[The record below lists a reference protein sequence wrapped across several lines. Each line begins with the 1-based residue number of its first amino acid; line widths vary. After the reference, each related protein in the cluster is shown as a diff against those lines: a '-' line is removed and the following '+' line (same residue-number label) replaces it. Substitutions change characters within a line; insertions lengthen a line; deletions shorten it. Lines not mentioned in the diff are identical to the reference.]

1 MTATTDPALADRPDA
16 DLPEPKWGKRPVR
29 SPGAAPIYMQ
39 VAEILSDAI
48 KARQGVYFA
57 LPSEGDLSREFG
69 VSRVTIRQALKLL
82 ETRGAIYSE
91 QGRGYFTTTARMKG
105 VSGFHSF
112 TSEVQRLGG
121 TPGAT
126 VIGFAM
132 DVSLPQ
138 TFRSHLQVAG
148 AERFILL
155 RRLRSIDE
163 RPVAVEE
170 AYLPMATY
178 PLASPEM
185 FRDGSLYD
193 RMTLG
198 WGIVPAWAD
207 ALFEPLAAT
216 VDEAAHLR
224 IAPGAPVLG
233 VWRVTATDTDQVC
246 EYVRSI
252 YRGDGFMLNINRYR
266 L

>member
-1 MTATTDPALADRPDA
+1 MTATTDRPPNS
-16 DLPEPKWGKRPVR
+16 LPPIGEPGLRKRPVR

-39 VAEILSDAI
+39 VAEILSDEI
-48 KARQGVYFA
+48 KARQGMYFA

-82 ETRGAIYSE
+82 ESRGVIYSE
-91 QGRGYFTTTARMKG
+91 QGRGYFTTISRMKG

-112 TSEVQRLGG
+112 TSEVRRLGG
-121 TPGAT
+121 IAASTL
-126 VIGFAM
+126 IGFAT
-132 DVSLPQ
+132 DVSLPDA
-138 TFRSHLQVAG
+138 FRSHLQVAS
-148 AERFILL
+148 AEPFIAL
-155 RRLRSIDE
+155 RRARSIDG
-163 RPVAVEE
+163 RPVALED
-170 AYLPMATY
+170 AYLPMAMY
-178 PLASPEM
+178 PRATREM
-185 FRDGSLYD
+185 FEDGSLYD
-193 RMTLG
+193 RMTQG

-216 VDEAAHLR
+216 DEVAQHLQ
-224 IAPGAPVLG
+224 IAPGAPVLA

-252 YRGDGFMLNINRYR
+252 YRGDGFMLHINRYH

>member
-1 MTATTDPALADRPDA
+1 MTATIDRPSTQSTSR
-16 DLPEPKWGKRPVR
+16 KRPVR
-29 SPGAAPIYMQ
+29 SRGAAAIYMQ
-39 VAEILSDAI
+39 VAEILSGEI
-48 KARQGVYFA
+48 EARQGAHFA

-91 QGRGYFTTTARMKG
+91 QGRGYFTTTPRMTG

-121 TPGAT
+121 IAGSTLIDFAT
-126 VIGFAM
+126 
-132 DVSLPQ
+132 DVALPEA
-138 TFRSHLQVAG
+138 FRSHLQVDGTG
-148 AERFILL
+148 AFIAL
-155 RRLRSIDE
+155 RRIRSLNGLPI
-163 RPVAVEE
+163 AVEE
-170 AYLPMATY
+170 VYLPMASY
-178 PLASPEM
+178 PQARRAM
-185 FRDGSLYD
+185 FEGGSLYG
-193 RMTLG
+193 RMARD

-216 VDEAAHLR
+216 PEEAQHLQV
-224 IAPGAPVLG
+224 ASGAPVLA

-246 EYVRSI
+246 EYVRSV
-252 YRGDGFMLNINRYR
+252 YRGDGFMLHINRYR

>member
-1 MTATTDPALADRPDA
+1 MTATTDRPSST
-16 DLPEPKWGKRPVR
+16 EPKWDKRPVR
-29 SPGAAPIYMQ
+29 GPGAAAIYLQ
-39 VAEILSDAI
+39 VAEILSEAI
-48 KARQGVYFA
+48 KARQGAYFA

-82 ETRGAIYSE
+82 EMRGAIYSE
-91 QGRGYFTTTARMKG
+91 QGRGYFTTTSRMKG

-112 TSEVQRLGG
+112 TSEVRRLGG

-126 VIGFAM
+126 LIGFVA
-132 DVSLPQ
+132 DVSLPEA
-138 TFRSHLQVAG
+138 FCNHLQVAG
-148 AERFILL
+148 TGRFILL
-155 RRLRSIDE
+155 RRVRSIDG
-163 RPVAVEE
+163 RPIAVEE
-170 AYLPMATY
+170 AYLPMVLYPDATK
-178 PLASPEM
+178 EM
-185 FRDGSLYD
+185 FEDGSLYD
-193 RMTLG
+193 RMTRL

-207 ALFEPLAAT
+207 ALFESIGAT
-216 VDEAAHLR
+216 MEEAGHLQ
-224 IAPGAPVLG
+224 IAPDAPVLA

>member
-1 MTATTDPALADRPDA
+1 
-16 DLPEPKWGKRPVR
+16 
-29 SPGAAPIYMQ
+29 MQ
-39 VAEILSDAI
+39 VAEILSAAI
-48 KARQGVYFA
+48 EARQGVYFA

-91 QGRGYFTTTARMKG
+91 QGRGYFTTTSRMKG

-121 TPGAT
+121 SPGAT
-126 VIGFAM
+126 LIGFAM

-138 TFRSHLQVAG
+138 AFRNHLQVAG
-148 AERFILL
+148 TGCFILL
-155 RRLRSIDE
+155 RRVRSIDG
-163 RPVAVEE
+163 RAVAIEE
-170 AYLPMATY
+170 AYLPMAMY
-178 PLASPEM
+178 PDARREM
-185 FRDGSLYD
+185 FEDGSLYD
-193 RMTLG
+193 RMTKG

-216 VDEAAHLR
+216 EEEAAHLQ
-224 IAPGAPVLG
+224 IATGAPVLG

-252 YRGDGFMLNINRYR
+252 YRGDGFILNINRYR